1 MRLKVTVFPLEN
13 VVSLIEGCKKEKKPF
28 QASHSISHCR
38 VGQSYHVMSSND
50 DAIKHMLS
58 KFCATSQQQNY
69 SNQSTVL
76 FQKFQH
82 MPSSPASVFNSFH
95 LLQKTEYTVISSS
108 QAHDKNEL
116 QTTGNPTELK
126 SSLLIEGHSTL
137 LKKEVRKKRTLD
149 VDCSLAIFTVWQQL
163 WSIKSPTEAISTHLD
178 KILH

>member
-1 MRLKVTVFPLEN
+1 MGREAFFVKNKRKKKQNKTEKKTQHIHMRLKVTVFPLEN

-76 FQKFQH
+76 F
-82 MPSSPASVFNSFH
+82 
-95 LLQKTEYTVISSS
+95 
-108 QAHDKNEL
+108 
-116 QTTGNPTELK
+116 
-126 SSLLIEGHSTL
+126 
-137 LKKEVRKKRTLD
+137 
-149 VDCSLAIFTVWQQL
+149 
-163 WSIKSPTEAISTHLD
+163 
-178 KILH
+178 